1 MTNEVDLLRGNRLSK
16 TSDLA
21 SSFISS
27 VKDDPLI
34 LDSVIKI
41 NIAHLL
47 MLNKKKIIDKK
58 TTSKCIKSLK
68 SIDDSFQ
75 LDSNL
80 EDVHM
85 NVESFVI
92 DHIGSEM
99 GGQLNLAKSR
109 NDQVASAIRMTSR
122 QFILDILTNIHDLQK
137 VILTLAKSH
146 TDYLMPS
153 FTHLQ
158 HAQIVTLS
166 HNLLAHYD
174 SLSRDAERFQET
186 YQRVNKSPQG
196 SGAIASVI
204 INVDRDYVAKLLG
217 FDGLVENSIDATT
230 TRDFCIELMSNLTLL
245 MLNVEK
251 IVNELVLWSTSEFS
265 YVEISD
271 EFSST
276 SSIMPQKKNPV
287 IAELIRS
294 KSSIIIGDLVASI
307 GIIKSL
313 TLGYSI
319 DIQDLTPR
327 LWNSLDKSL
336 SSIKLLSNMLSNC
349 KFNKESMSNNLD
361 DTMIAADLANYLAS
375 NYNISFRQSHHIVGT
390 LSKTSADS
398 GKKLSNLVKSDLH
411 QVTKKITGK
420 AIKISVDEIDS
431 IFN

>member
-1 MTNEVDLLRGNRLSK
+1 MTHKVDLLRGNRLSK

-92 DHIGSEM
+92 DRIGSEI

-166 HNLLAHYD
+166 HHLLAHYD
-174 SLSRDAERFQET
+174 SLSL
-186 YQRVNKSPQG
+186 S
-196 SGAIASVI
+196 
-204 INVDRDYVAKLLG
+204 
-217 FDGLVENSIDATT
+217 
-230 TRDFCIELMSNLTLL
+230 
-245 MLNVEK
+245 
-251 IVNELVLWSTSEFS
+251 
-265 YVEISD
+265 
-271 EFSST
+271 
-276 SSIMPQKKNPV
+276 
-287 IAELIRS
+287 LI
-294 KSSIIIGDLVASI
+294 
-307 GIIKSL
+307 
-313 TLGYSI
+313 
-319 DIQDLTPR
+319 
-327 LWNSLDKSL
+327 
-336 SSIKLLSNMLSNC
+336 
-349 KFNKESMSNNLD
+349 
-361 DTMIAADLANYLAS
+361 
-375 NYNISFRQSHHIVGT
+375 HI
-390 LSKTSADS
+390 
-398 GKKLSNLVKSDLH
+398 
-411 QVTKKITGK
+411 
-420 AIKISVDEIDS
+420 
-431 IFN
+431 